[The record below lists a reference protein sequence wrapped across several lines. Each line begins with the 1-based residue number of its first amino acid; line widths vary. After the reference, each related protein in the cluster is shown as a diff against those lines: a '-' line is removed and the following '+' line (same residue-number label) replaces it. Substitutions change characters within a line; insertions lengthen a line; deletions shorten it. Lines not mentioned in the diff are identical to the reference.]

1 MPPDIEAITDLE
13 YVSLFANGGD
23 ELYQFLYLILCSR
36 LNSFK
41 NRPRCQVLNFWR
53 KVVSKGPDS
62 KRIR

>member
-23 ELYQFLYLILCSR
+23 ELYQFLYLISCSI